1 MLQKNVVVGGL
12 GELKRVIPSLRK
24 YFFADY
30 KCGVADVYFGNIPQ
44 KDISQ
49 ILEILKTNFPKLK
62 IVGMSSAQLAVLYRK
77 TSVVSMNFTFMEEA
91 DAEAF
96 GMIIERN
103 DEDFI
108 QNAMNYAA
116 ELNKK
121 IRGMK
126 NVKCVEIYF
135 SYIKASASE
144 FLDILSEGIND
155 VPIYGGVAGPNS
167 VENTLNYIATGLEDS
182 FVVSGDYYGDGV
194 TGIIYSGE
202 SLYVYEDYLFG
213 WEPVGRYMDV
223 VSCNVTNQG
232 ITVVCTIDG
241 QKATDI
247 YKKYLGVEPDEYFIG
262 NIGEFPLIVE
272 RDGLYIGRTPSAHGK
287 NGEVYL
293 EGDIRHGEKV
303 RFSYGEHEEI
313 LNGTRNGAARM
324 EAFGAESLS
333 LVICGNRFNFLQ
345 DDYML
350 EYRYYSEGRLEMPN
364 LILGMGEIYRYG
376 GRGGILNSAL
386 VAVGMREGLDNETQ
400 SRIIK
405 PELLHHHEGIVPLS
419 ERLAHFLKAMTGELV
434 QAVEDA
440 NAANEAKS
448 AFLSN
453 MSHEIR
459 TPINAILGMDEM
471 ILRESGEKD
480 TLDYAHN
487 IKTAGNTLVSL
498 VNDILDF
505 SKIEAGKM
513 EIVPVDYDFSS
524 VINDLVHMIKPRA
537 DAKGLSIVTNINPD
551 IPGILNGDE
560 VRIKQVVT
568 NILTNAL
575 KYTERG
581 TVTLN
586 IDYKKISE
594 DTADFTFTVEDTGIG
609 IRKEDLSKLSD
620 AFQRVDEKRNRN
632 IEGTGLGLNIT
643 KRLLS
648 LMGSSLEV
656 ESEYGLGSKFYF
668 TLRQKVIKWTPI
680 GDYMESYEKAIKSRE
695 AYREKFTA
703 PSAQIL
709 VVDDTPMNL
718 TVFSGLLKRTRVKI
732 DEAQSGQECL
742 EKSRLKKYDLIFLD
756 HRMSQMDGI
765 ETLKRLKSEEDN
777 PNLDTPIISL
787 TANAVSGARE
797 QYIAAGFD
805 DYLTKPIISE
815 KLESL
820 MIRYLPGDKVTVLK
834 EGLADEETNEGDA
847 NKHQIPK
854 WLKDIEGINIEEGLK
869 NCGDEEIY
877 VNAFNSF
884 AKNAFENH
892 KEIERLFNEEN
903 IEDYTIKVHA
913 LKSSAKIIGAMQLSR
928 LAETLEKAGDE
939 GNIQLIKNSTDKLLD
954 MYKQIIDGIEEK
966 QGETAGKTNLPLMKL
981 KDFLDAIYS
990 VKELAES
997 FDYDSIKYIINTIN
1011 SYKVPEEK
1019 KQGFEKLM
1027 DAVDSADWEKIK
1039 EAAEELK

>member
-1 MLQKNVVVGGL
+1 M
-12 GELKRVIPSLRK
+12 
-24 YFFADY
+24 F
-30 KCGVADVYFGNIPQ
+30 
-44 KDISQ
+44 
-49 ILEILKTNFPKLK
+49 
-62 IVGMSSAQLAVLYRK
+62 
-77 TSVVSMNFTFMEEA
+77 
-91 DAEAF
+91 
-96 GMIIERN
+96 
-103 DEDFI
+103 
-108 QNAMNYAA
+108 
-116 ELNKK
+116 
-121 IRGMK
+121 
-126 NVKCVEIYF
+126 
-135 SYIKASASE
+135 
-144 FLDILSEGIND
+144 
-155 VPIYGGVAGPNS
+155 
-167 VENTLNYIATGLEDS
+167 DS
-182 FVVSGDYYGDGV
+182 F
-194 TGIIYSGE
+194 E
-202 SLYVYEDYLFG
+202 
-213 WEPVGRYMDV
+213 
-223 VSCNVTNQG
+223 
-232 ITVVCTIDG
+232 
-241 QKATDI
+241 
-247 YKKYLGVEPDEYFIG
+247 
-262 NIGEFPLIVE
+262 
-272 RDGLYIGRTPSAHGK
+272 
-287 NGEVYL
+287 
-293 EGDIRHGEKV
+293 
-303 RFSYGEHEEI
+303 
-313 LNGTRNGAARM
+313 
-324 EAFGAESLS
+324 
-333 LVICGNRFNFLQ
+333 
-345 DDYML
+345 
-350 EYRYYSEGRLEMPN
+350 RLE
-364 LILGMGEIYRYG
+364 
-376 GRGGILNSAL
+376 
-386 VAVGMREGLDNETQ
+386 
-400 SRIIK
+400 
-405 PELLHHHEGIVPLS
+405 
-419 ERLAHFLKAMTGELV
+419 
-434 QAVEDA
+434 
-440 NAANEAKS
+440 
-448 AFLSN
+448 
-453 MSHEIR
+453 
-459 TPINAILGMDEM
+459 
-471 ILRESGEKD
+471 
-480 TLDYAHN
+480 
-487 IKTAGNTLVSL
+487 
-498 VNDILDF
+498 VN
-505 SKIEAGKM
+505 
-513 EIVPVDYDFSS
+513 
-524 VINDLVHMIKPRA
+524 
-537 DAKGLSIVTNINPD
+537 
-551 IPGILNGDE
+551 
-560 VRIKQVVT
+560 
-568 NILTNAL
+568 
-575 KYTERG
+575 
-581 TVTLN
+581 
-586 IDYKKISE
+586 
-594 DTADFTFTVEDTGIG
+594 
-609 IRKEDLSKLSD
+609 
-620 AFQRVDEKRNRN
+620 RNRN

-1019 KQGFEKLM
+1019 KQGFEKLNILNRRDFNISVGAAREIQSLSEVNHHRIDVRRTVNANLLFKSLFISPEKFAEFVSLRSL
-1027 DAVDSADWEKIK
+1027 DAAQGVANDIFFSAVFVGFTENLLVIRHAGYAVAVLSTSCDNIGENFGINHRANAVMNNYNVVVRAEIFHSKDAIASGLLNSRATVDDFFQLSDIV
-1039 EAAEELK
+1039 LT